1 MHFLKHSY
9 KGGAHFEDLH
19 KSVMHI
25 FETLIQ
31 RLCIFYDLYKIVVHI
46 FEARTV
52 GINVH
57 EGKIN

>member
-1 MHFLKHSY
+1 
-9 KGGAHFEDLH
+9 
-19 KSVMHI
+19 MHI

-31 RLCIFYDLYKIVVHI
+31 GHAIFYDLYKIVVHI